1 MKAHVAGKRVQLIF
15 DDRGTLIIE
24 HPWPA
29 LGVRYVG
36 NGQPRG
42 PRKQI

>member
-1 MKAHVAGKRVQLIF
+1 MIF

-29 LGVRYVG
+29 PGIKYVG

-42 PRKQI
+42 PRKTL